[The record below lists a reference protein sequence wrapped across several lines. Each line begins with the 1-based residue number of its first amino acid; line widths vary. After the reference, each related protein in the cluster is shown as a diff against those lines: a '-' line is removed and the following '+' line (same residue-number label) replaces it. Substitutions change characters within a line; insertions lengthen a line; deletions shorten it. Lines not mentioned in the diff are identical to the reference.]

1 MMTTIS
7 LAKKKWARKM
17 ANAGVKWKKAVT
29 DKKDEY
35 AAGLKVFNEGRPV
48 GPTMPEN
55 WAAGVGAVS
64 AEDFQAAVA
73 GKEEKWARRLA
84 EAIAS

>member
-1 MMTTIS
+1 MTTIS

-17 ANAGVKWKKAVT
+17 ANAGVKWKKGVT

-35 AAGLKVFNEGRPV
+35 AKGLKSFNEDRPV

-73 GKEEKWARRLA
+73 GKEEKWARRLS